1 MSRIVVPDA
10 VTSED
15 LALETMLVTGRRKH
29 TVTLA
34 GFVSLI
40 DINSP
45 YITEKEIFEV
55 DRKLAITTLGI
66 PDSLKKMGDGV
77 LDEFIR
83 SELKAV
89 FRAFGI
95 IVSAPQSTGQKS
107 DMPPFGPEWITNIM
121 AAAADALPSLTADD
135 ILNKLPLV
143 LIAHLAAASHRR
155 NGGITKRPTNA
166 SKALEL
172 LETITNEQH
181 QREGQD

>member
-1 MSRIVVPDA
+1 MTRIIVEDA
-10 VTSED
+10 FTPEQ

-40 DINSP
+40 GVNSP
-45 YITEKEIFEV
+45 YITGKEIFEV
-55 DRKLAITTLGI
+55 DRRLAITTLGI
-66 PDSLKKMGDGV
+66 PKRMTDMGEEV
-77 LDEFIR
+77 LDDFIR
-83 SELKAV
+83 SELEAV

-155 NGGITKRPTNA
+155 NGGVTRRPSNA
-166 SKALEL
+166 MKALEQ
-172 LETITNEQH
+172 LEKMKNEPK
-181 QREGQD
+181 REGQN

>member
-1 MSRIVVPDA
+1 MTRIIVEDA
-10 VTSED
+10 FTPEQ

-40 DINSP
+40 GVNSP
-45 YITEKEIFEV
+45 YITGKEILEV
-55 DRKLAITTLGI
+55 DRRQAITTLGI
-66 PDSLKKMGDGV
+66 PDSMKKMGDEI
-77 LDEFIR
+77 LDDFIR
-83 SELKAV
+83 SELEAV

-135 ILNKLPLV
+135 ILNRLPLV

-155 NGGITKRPTNA
+155 NGGVTRRPSNA
-166 SKALEL
+166 MKALEQ
-172 LETITNEQH
+172 LEKMKNEPK
-181 QREGQD
+181 REGQN